1 MTAEHRREA
10 FSMKLLEATG
20 TCTKSGRKA
29 PIISASQ
36 TGKNGTK
43 GSGPARN
50 GKQLKPSSCD
60 ETLPVG
66 IVELILRCPIIRIGK
81 SMECPNTSILA
92 IPKASAAFVT
102 MEFIPGSISVLHA
115 EKFNQSPLIHSA
127 INALNHAIASELNSG
142 ENTGNG
148 NPENTASG
156 STGST
161 IPGKSSTRGP
171 ERGQRKN
178 RSEKR

>member
-10 FSMKLLEATG
+10 FSRKLLEATG

-29 PIISASQ
+29 PIISASK

-81 SMECPNTSILA
+81 SMECPNTSTLAVFNPSATHVIMDFTGGNINVQFVDGFDQNPRILRA
-92 IPKASAAFVT
+92 TNVLAET
-102 MEFIPGSISVLHA
+102 IS
-115 EKFNQSPLIHSA
+115 N
-127 INALNHAIASELNSG
+127 ELLSG

-148 NPENTASG
+148 NPESTASG

-161 IPGKSSTRGP
+161 IPGKSSTRKQR
-171 ERGQRKN
+171 RGQRKN
-178 RSEKR
+178 MSEKR